1 MLTIINIV
9 YTICVTGVILEVVL
23 FLGYDY
29 GRPRDCE
36 FLWFVDNGN
45 LITPTGIV
53 DLGEKYCKCRYSTK
67 VIIYILFSC
76 IKLARQ
82 LMWCIIYIPRVD
94 MNMIYSQW
102 MHLT

>member
-76 IKLARQ
+76 IYKIGKA
-82 LMWCIIYIPRVD
+82 INVVYHIYTKSRYEYDI
-94 MNMIYSQW
+94 
-102 MHLT
+102 